1 MSTDL
6 PEHASVVVIGGG
18 VIGASI
24 AFHLAE
30 SGVSNIVLV
39 EKGELACGSTCKAA
53 GGVRASFSNA
63 ANIAIG
69 LRGLEVYSRFAQ
81 DYGQEI
87 FRADT
92 HLRPAGWPDEDT
104 PLIRRLTELTAYLL
118 IKRPRLC
125 TDTEY
130 RSAWAAVTGTA
141 HAPAASF
148 AVL

>member
-30 SGVSNIVLV
+30 SGVSDIVLV

-69 LRGLEVYSRFAQ
+69 LRGIEV
-81 DYGQEI
+81 
-87 FRADT
+87 
-92 HLRPAGWPDEDT
+92 
-104 PLIRRLTELTAYLL
+104 
-118 IKRPRLC
+118 
-125 TDTEY
+125 
-130 RSAWAAVTGTA
+130 
-141 HAPAASF
+141 
-148 AVL
+148 